1 MVMVAGL
8 SGETPSDCS
17 AALTFF
23 ASASASCL
31 LFGSSNSAGTAAIR
45 LEGDL
50 KTVYLGPSDTY
61 NNPPL
66 VDPTEKGDVSSGAG
80 TGPGPFGFPIKEME
94 VFCGSRSVMTSGDWR
109 LALDSSIYSFCD
121 RNVCTCV
128 SVSR

>member
-1 MVMVAGL
+1 MMVAGL

-23 ASASASCL
+23 AS
-31 LFGSSNSAGTAAIR
+31 SNSAGTAAIR
-45 LEGDL
+45 LEEDL

-80 TGPGPFGFPIKEME
+80 TGPGPFGVPIKEME

-121 RNVCTCV
+121 RYVCTCV